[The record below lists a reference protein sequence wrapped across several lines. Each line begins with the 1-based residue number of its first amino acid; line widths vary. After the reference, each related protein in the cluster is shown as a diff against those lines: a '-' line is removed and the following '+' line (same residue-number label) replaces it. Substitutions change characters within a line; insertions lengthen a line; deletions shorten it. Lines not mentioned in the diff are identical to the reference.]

1 MQRAEAVV
9 AASVGGQPDAEWPSP
24 SRAQAAR
31 PLQARAPIRPAAHA
45 DHGAG
50 PQLGL
55 RQHLAHDVLTDV
67 GRHEQEDRNGISQDD
82 MPEILLHEGS
92 SGSHGGRQSVVRHL
106 LCDRNKLAV
115 DLDAHSGATQS
126 KHGLDD
132 DAAVAATE
140 VHEQTAGRERG
151 YNTRASEE
159 RLNDLVLHREEA
171 AKEGGPFVRQLVKR
185 ASELGICELADAT
198 TCSPASQARL
208 SLADASACSSN
219 ADVVFLGDQG
229 LQLGIGTRRR
239 RLQRLFVP
247 AAAAAHAGVPDADEA
262 SRDPR
267 QHLG

>member
-1 MQRAEAVV
+1 MALPE
-9 AASVGGQPDAEWPSP
+9 PS
-24 SRAQAAR
+24 SDR

-115 DLDAHSGATQS
+115 DLDSHSGATQS

-151 YNTRASEE
+151 CNTRASEE
-159 RLNDLVLHREEA
+159 CLNDLVLHREEA
-171 AKEGGPFVRQLVKR
+171 AKEGGPFVRQLVQR
-185 ASELGICELADAT
+185 AGELGIVSLQMPQPAPPQAKQGSLSPMRMPAPAT
-198 TCSPASQARL
+198 PTWS
-208 SLADASACSSN
+208 SLATKDSNSGSA
-219 ADVVFLGDQG
+219 
-229 LQLGIGTRRR
+229 
-239 RLQRLFVP
+239 P
-247 AAAAAHAGVPDADEA
+247 AAAG
-262 SRDPR
+262 
-267 QHLG
+267 